1 MNSKSENNIGLYTR
15 IFKLSVLLTGIILIV
30 YFEPNLIGQVNKENT
45 TSSKDGFFPVPIM
58 FYLPSTGYAL
68 GGAFL
73 YYNKPISNNPE
84 RFPNIIGGFATYST
98 KEQIQIGAR
107 ANFYFGENDF
117 RYDLDAAFFRT
128 PTEFWG
134 IGEPTQSEDVTYNQY
149 RIKMD
154 FLFALKKDF
163 YLGPFIWYENFDLYS
178 YETGGMIDTLNLLG
192 SMGVVTSSLGALI
205 AIENRDSLFFPTKGS
220 YIEVKGLL
228 YRKYFGSDV
237 EFSRIDVDLR
247 YYVSFIPGQ
256 VVAFNSI
263 VNITKGD
270 VPLQMMPKLGNY
282 QMMRGYPMGKYTDK
296 SLWAIQ
302 SEYRLPLFWKMGVS
316 AFVGIGQVAP
326 DISLF
331 NINDIKIAMGY
342 GLRYLLDKAQHL
354 NVRLDVAHSVEG
366 TFVYFTIQEAF

>member
-1 MNSKSENNIGLYTR
+1 M
-15 IFKLSVLLTGIILIV
+15 
-30 YFEPNLIGQVNKENT
+30 LIGFI
-45 TSSKDGFFPVPIM
+45 SSLCFEATLYGQSHKKNVAAAKDGFFPVPIM

-73 YYNKPISNNPE
+73 YYNKPVSDNPE

-107 ANFYFGENDF
+107 ANFYFGENDY
-117 RYDLDAAFFRT
+117 RYDLDAAFYRT

-134 IGEPTQSEDVTYNQY
+134 IGGPTQSEDVTYNQY
-149 RIKMD
+149 RVKMD

-163 YLGPFIWYENFDLYS
+163 YFGPFIWYEKFDLHS
-178 YETGGMIDTLNLLG
+178 YEVGGMIDTLNLLG
-192 SMGVVTSSLGALI
+192 SMGVVTSSLGALV

-237 EFSRIDVDLR
+237 EFSRFDVDLR
-247 YYVSFIPGQ
+247 YYVSFIAGQ
-256 VVAFNSI
+256 VLALNSI
-263 VNITKGD
+263 INITKGD
-270 VPLQMMPKLGNY
+270 VPIQMMPKLGNY

-302 SEYRLPLFWKMGVS
+302 SEYRLPLFWKIGAS

-326 DISLF
+326 EISLF
-331 NINDIKIAMGY
+331 NTNYIKMAFGY

-354 NVRLDVAHSVEG
+354 NVRLDIAHSIEG

>member
-1 MNSKSENNIGLYTR
+1 M
-15 IFKLSVLLTGIILIV
+15 SVLITGLAL
-30 YFEPNLIGQVNKENT
+30 FLSLGPNLFGQTDKENPT
-45 TSSKDGFFPVPIM
+45 TSKDGFFPVPIM

-73 YYNKPISNNPE
+73 YYNKPISDNPE

-117 RYDLDAAFFRT
+117 RYDLDMAFFRT

-134 IGEPTQSEDVTYNQY
+134 IGGPSTSEDVTYNQY

-163 YLGPFIWYENFDLYS
+163 YLGPFIWYEKFDLYS
-178 YETGGMIDTLNLLG
+178 YEAGGMIDTLNLLG
-192 SMGVVTSSLGALI
+192 SMGVVTSSLGALL

-220 YIEVKGLL
+220 YVEVKGLL

-256 VVAFNSI
+256 VLAFNSI
-263 VNITKGD
+263 LNVTEGD
-270 VPLQMMPKLGNY
+270 VPFQVMPKLGNY

-296 SLWAIQ
+296 SLWAFQ
-302 SEYRLPLFWKMGVS
+302 SEYRLPLFWKMGAS

-326 DISLF
+326 EISLF
-331 NINDIKIAMGY
+331 NTNDIKISFGY